1 MRRLEHAKAHYH
13 TLDYTRTE
21 HTGIYQNILEKTRI
35 CLKTLQ
41 RICLKTLQQNY
52 TMLLKH
58 TSRHWST
65 LHVRRSWVLMLLTQ
79 NPETQFLRCAVV
91 DVGLGLIFSYGTLLR
106 CSADC
111 GHKHTGLALAR
122 FVAEAQTHICATQL
136 PLLCQLL
143 PPLLYYAVE
152 SELRRLEAS
161 SSKPTLTTPCYR
173 SRCAGYYDSCCR
185 LWALALKTRP

>member
-1 MRRLEHAKAHYH
+1 
-13 TLDYTRTE
+13 
-21 HTGIYQNILEKTRI
+21 
-35 CLKTLQ
+35 
-41 RICLKTLQQNY
+41 
-52 TMLLKH
+52 
-58 TSRHWST
+58 
-65 LHVRRSWVLMLLTQ
+65 MLLTQ
-79 NPETQFLRCAVV
+79 SLKLSFCAALSWTLGSGSLDLETLLSSLRSA
-91 DVGLGLIFSYGTLLR
+91 GLFIFSYGTLLR

-122 FVAEAQTHICATQL
+122 SVAEAQTHVCATQL

-143 PPLLYYAVE
+143 PALLYYAVE

-173 SRCAGYYDSCCR
+173 SRCAGYDDSCCR